1 MTAVDWRHLLM
12 LEIVVLA
19 WLSWRWVR
27 LKSPRSDR

>member
-1 MTAVDWRHLLM
+1 MMMAVDWRHILM

-27 LKSPRSDR
+27 LKGDKRA

>member
-1 MTAVDWRHLLM
+1 MIDYRHLLM

-27 LKSPRSDR
+27 LKGDKREK

>member
-1 MTAVDWRHLLM
+1 MDYRHLLM

-27 LKSPRSDR
+27 LKGAKRD

>member
-1 MTAVDWRHLLM
+1 MIDYRHLLM

-27 LKSPRSDR
+27 LKGAKRGNE